1 MRHSKRTRHSC
12 AVGGTRRTRGTSRSS
27 TSCAPRTTSTTTRR
41 CRGWARAAA
50 RSESERGAL
59 GRLPRYRPH
68 HRGDDRRGRPSRDPP
83 TRRGTFKGECL
94 GIPPNNK
101 VIEITGIS
109 IHRIAN
115 GKLVEHWANA
125 DLLSFLQQ
133 MGAIPTLEPDT
144 SATH

>member
-1 MRHSKRTRHSC
+1 M
-12 AVGGTRRTRGTSRSS
+12 RRTRGTSRSS
-27 TSCAPRTTSTTTRR
+27 TSCARRITSTTTHH
-41 CRGWARAAA
+41 CRGWAREALWAAFPDTVHIIEEMIA
-50 RSESERGAL
+50 ERDL
-59 GRLPRYRPH
+59 VVTRL
-68 HRGDDRRGRPSRDPP
+68 RG
-83 TRRGTFKGECL
+83 RGTFKGEIL

-109 IHRIAN
+109 IHRVAG

-133 MGAIPTLEPDT
+133 MGAIPSLEPDT